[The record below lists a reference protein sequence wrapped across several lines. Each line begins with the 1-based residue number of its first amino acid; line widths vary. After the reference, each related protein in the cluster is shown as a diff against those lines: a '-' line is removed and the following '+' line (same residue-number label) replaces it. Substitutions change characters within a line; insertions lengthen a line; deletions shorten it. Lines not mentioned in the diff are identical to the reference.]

1 MKIYTKT
8 GDTGQ
13 TSLLGGSRVPK
24 HHLRIESYGTLDE
37 LNSSIGVVRD
47 HTKHESIQAWLINIQ
62 ETLFTLGAELA
73 TEPGNETVKIPHILN
88 SDITWLENRID
99 EMDAILPPLKNF
111 VLPGGAPVVSFCH
124 VARCICR
131 RAERITVHLAEEE
144 SAPEFSIQYLNRLSD
159 FLFTLCRYF
168 SLIENA
174 KEIPWNPRK

>member
-8 GDTGQ
+8 GDEGQ

-47 HTKHESIQAWLINIQ
+47 HTNHETIRLWLVNIQ

-73 TEPGNETVKIPHILN
+73 TESGNVSVKIPHLQP
-88 SDITWLENRID
+88 SDITWLEDRID

-131 RAERITVHLAEEE
+131 RAERITVHLAAED
-144 SAPEFSIQYLNRLSD
+144 SAPEFAIQYLNRLSD
-159 FLFTLCRYF
+159 FLFTLSRYF
-168 SLIENA
+168 ALLENA
-174 KEIPWNPRK
+174 IETPWNPRK